1 MIMIFNKVFVLTS
14 VLFAV
19 DIIENINNT
28 RDGIIKLNAV
38 VGGGGGI
45 VIPDAGI
52 SAYWLN

>member
-19 DIIENINNT
+19 DIIENINNA
-28 RDGIIKLNAV
+28 RDGMIVNAAI
-38 VGGGGGI
+38 GRGGI